1 VELAVVFYIL
11 SARSPNVTDQGW
23 EIEGESRD
31 GSKRVRDDDGQYQS
45 VSTAILEELSEYEV
59 VSESDIASR
68 IGVDETVALEH
79 LTHLQNKELIHGG
92 EGAWSKEAEM
102 SEDEILPDDP
112 HAFKW
117 DVPNDDDSL
126 Y

>member
-1 VELAVVFYIL
+1 LFYIL
-11 SARSPNVTDQGW
+11 SAIFPNVTDEGW
-23 EIEGESRD
+23 EIEGEFRD

-68 IGVDETVALEH
+68 IGVDEIVALEH
-79 LTHLQNKELIHGG
+79 LSHLQNKGLIHGG

-102 SEDEILPDDP
+102 PEDEIPSDDP
-112 HAFKW
+112 HAFEW
-117 DVPNDDDSL
+117 DGPNDEDSL

>member
-1 VELAVVFYIL
+1 M
-11 SARSPNVTDQGW
+11 TDEGW
-23 EIEGESRD
+23 EIEGEFRD

-68 IGVDETVALEH
+68 IGVDEIVALEH
-79 LTHLQNKELIHGG
+79 LSHLQNKGLIHGG

-102 SEDEILPDDP
+102 PEDEIPSDDP
-112 HAFKW
+112 HAFEW
-117 DVPNDDDSL
+117 DGPNDEDSL